1 MYTTAHR
8 RLASCTLALA
18 ALSLA
23 ACGGGGSDAGTTP
36 TIDTAQRTQA
46 ATTTAA
52 NNSNCMAVKPFY
64 WEIGDKAGMM
74 ASGSVNA
81 TGSLL
86 TYTASTVV
94 NIASASKWLY
104 GAYVVE
110 RRGAAGLSGS
120 DIKFLNFR
128 SGYTSFTSCSATQT
142 VGTCVAASTNGV
154 YTAATDGKFLYD
166 GGHMQVHASLMGLDA
181 LDNTT
186 LATEIESQL
195 GSDVDISYSQPQLAG
210 GVRTNADNY
219 ARYLRKLLNGQL
231 RMGAALGS
239 SPVCTNPL
247 TCNGTALGTPIPTNE
262 SWQYSVGH
270 WVESD
275 PAVGDGSFSSAGAFG
290 FYPWVDAGKRYYGVV
305 ARQDFLNAAAG
316 VASAYC
322 GRLIRKAWVTG
333 TAQ

>member
-1 MYTTAHR
+1 MNTTSQPWR
-8 RLASCTLALA
+8 RGSVLTLTT
-18 ALSLA
+18 LSLA
-23 ACGGGGSDAGTTP
+23 ACGGGGSDGGTP
-36 TIDTAQRTQA
+36 SDPDTTQRTQA

-52 NNSNCMAVKPFY
+52 NNSNCLAVKPFY
-64 WEIGDKAGMM
+64 WEIGDKAGLM

-81 TGSLL
+81 TGSVL

-110 RRGAAGLSGS
+110 RRGAAGLSAS

-128 SGYTSFTSCSATQT
+128 SGYTSFTSCSPAQT
-142 VGTCVAASTNGV
+142 VGSCVAASTNGV
-154 YTAATDGKFLYD
+154 YTANSDGKFLYG

-219 ARYLRKLLNGQL
+219 ARYLRKLLGGQL

-239 SPVCTNPL
+239 NPVCTNPL
-247 TCNGTALGTPIPTNE
+247 TCNGTALGTPIPTSE

-275 PAVGDGSFSSAGAFG
+275 PAVGDGAFSSAGAFG
-290 FYPWVDAGKRYYGVV
+290 FYPWVDAGKRYYGIV
-305 ARQDFLNAAAG
+305 ARQDFANAAAG

-333 TAQ
+333 VAQ